1 MIELEDLLNILNYEY
16 ETTDVIIH
24 EGDNRYNLD
33 TDDLE
38 DELSTRFI
46 TDIDISV
53 DDVGVVVS
61 IFVEEEECSI
71 FLK

>member
-1 MIELEDLLNILNYEY
+1 MIELEEFLDILNYDDN
-16 ETTDVIIH
+16 TIDVIIH

-33 TDDLE
+33 IDDLE

-61 IFVEEEECSI
+61 IFVEEE
-71 FLK
+71 

>member
-1 MIELEDLLNILNYEY
+1 MIKLEELLDILNYDDN
-16 ETTDVIIH
+16 TIDVIIH

-33 TDDLE
+33 IDDIE
-38 DELSTRFI
+38 EELSTRLI

>member
-1 MIELEDLLNILNYEY
+1 MIELEELLDILNYDDN
-16 ETTDVIIH
+16 TIDVIIH

-33 TDDLE
+33 IDDLE

-61 IFVEEEECSI
+61 IFVEEE
-71 FLK
+71 